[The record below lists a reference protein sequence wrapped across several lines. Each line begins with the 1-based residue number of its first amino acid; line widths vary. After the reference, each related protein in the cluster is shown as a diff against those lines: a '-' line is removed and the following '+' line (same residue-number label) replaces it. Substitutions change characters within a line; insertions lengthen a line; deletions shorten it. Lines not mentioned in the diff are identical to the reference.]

1 MMKIRITAILTLVF
15 MLSQTAHAAIVP
27 APPAV
32 NASAYLVMDFDSGRL
47 LVAEN
52 VDSRIEPASL
62 TKMMTVY
69 VIGDELKSGHIHMDD
84 MVRVSEKA
92 WRMEGS
98 KMFIE
103 VNKEVAV
110 HDLLRGIVIQSG
122 NDASV
127 AMAEYIAGSEDVFVA
142 IMNDTARKLGMK
154 NTHFVNATGWPD
166 PEHYSTAHDLA
177 ILGEALIRDHPELY
191 AMHSEREFT
200 YNGIHQQNRNE
211 LLGRDESVDGIKT
224 GHTES
229 AGYCLVASAKRDDMR
244 LISVVT
250 GTDSPDARTRATQ
263 SLLNYGFRFYET
275 RKLYAAHQTVT
286 SAKVWKGEKEKV
298 NLGIGQDLYVTF
310 ARGEFESLDAAAEV
324 PGDLI
329 APVAKDSE
337 RGTLT
342 VKLDGKELARR
353 PLLTLEGVGEGSLFV
368 RLRDEINLLFR

>member
-1 MMKIRITAILTLVF
+1 MMKTRFAAILAFLTIF
-15 MLSQTAHAAIVP
+15 TAPAGAAIVP
-27 APPAV
+27 APPAI

-47 LVAEN
+47 LVSDN

-69 VIGDELKSGHIHMDD
+69 VIGEELKSGHIHMDD

-127 AMAEYIAGSEDVFVA
+127 AMAEYIAGSEDVFAA

-154 NTHFVNATGWPD
+154 NSHFVNATGWPD

-177 ILGEALIRDHPELY
+177 ILGEALIRNHPELY

-200 YNGIHQQNRNE
+200 FNGIKQQNRNE
-211 LLGRDESVDGIKT
+211 LLGRDDSVDGIKT

-229 AGYCLVASAKRDDMR
+229 AGYCLVASAKRDNMR

-263 SLLNYGFRFYET
+263 SLLNYAFRFFET
-275 RKLYAAHQTVT
+275 RRLYAANQTVA

-298 NLGIGQDLYVTF
+298 NLGIDRDLYVTF
-310 ARGEFESLDAAAEV
+310 TRGEFDSLDAAADI
-324 PGDLI
+324 PGDLV
-329 APVAKDSE
+329 APVARGTE

-353 PLLTLEGVGEGSLFV
+353 PLLTLENVNQGSLFV